1 MFCMDDARLCSTLAL
16 ALTLLPASVPISG
29 RPAMSLGYSAESSAP
44 AVSDMY
50 NPDVQSRVCTR
61 SVMNLQKEVTL
72 YRSGK
77 DGRGYVHSSGECTY
91 AVLKSRVRWELLGCK
106 GSGLCMG
113 LHWFL
118 VGSSWIIMGLFSV
131 FLFYMDS
138 WACWGW
144 RPFWVLVALH
154 FCGSGSVGLPGCRL
168 LLSGCMSQLTLAP
181 AAWIW

>member
-1 MFCMDDARLCSTLAL
+1 MDDARLCNTLAL

-29 RPAMSLGYSAESSAP
+29 QPAMSLGYSAESSSP
-44 AVSDMY
+44 AVYDMY
-50 NPDVQSRVCTR
+50 NPDVQSRLCTR
-61 SVMNLQKEVTL
+61 SVVNLQKEVTL

-138 WACWGW
+138 WAC
-144 RPFWVLVALH
+144 
-154 FCGSGSVGLPGCRL
+154 
-168 LLSGCMSQLTLAP
+168 
-181 AAWIW
+181 